1 MWFRRMSPPL
11 DQKRRPCGRFSGA
24 LAYPQLSL
32 SKTTCSVAKVDPTR
46 IARRFVLGQDHA
58 ESMRHH
64 RKQCRRLACT
74 EVTRTGRTFAAP
86 QVQPES
92 VLRWHRK
99 GWRLYWTWKS
109 RTKLGRPHL
118 SAEVRELIA
127 RISKENPRWGTE
139 RIRGEL
145 LRLGIVVSN
154 RSIRRYRWRRVRAG
168 DSQLWGTFL
177 VNQLHGIWAADLL
190 VVQTVSFRILYVFF
204 LIRHER
210 RELLHFNVTANPI
223 AAWIWQQ
230 LLEATPWGR
239 RPAHLLHDRDAVYGG
254 DFDRKLA
261 DLDIAG
267 VRTPPRALTAN
278 AVAERLVRT
287 IRTEC
292 LDHLIVIDQQ
302 HLRAVLAE
310 FADYYNRDRPHR
322 SLGLW
327 SPLPR
332 GIRTRGRVVSRPVL
346 GGLHHVYARVA

>member
-1 MWFRRMSPPL
+1 
-11 DQKRRPCGRFSGA
+11 
-24 LAYPQLSL
+24 
-32 SKTTCSVAKVDPTR
+32 
-46 IARRFVLGQDHA
+46 
-58 ESMRHH
+58 
-64 RKQCRRLACT
+64 
-74 EVTRTGRTFAAP
+74 
-86 QVQPES
+86 
-92 VLRWHRK
+92 
-99 GWRLYWTWKS
+99 
-109 RTKLGRPHL
+109 
-118 SAEVRELIA
+118 VRELIA

-145 LRLGIVVSN
+145 LKLGIVVSN

-239 RPAHLLHDRDAVYGG
+239 RPAHLLHDRDAVYGA

-267 VRTPPRALTAN
+267 VRTPPRAPTAN

-322 SLGLW
+322 SLGLQ

-332 GIRTRGRVVSRPVL
+332 AVRKRGRVVSRPVL

>member
-1 MWFRRMSPPL
+1 MLEVLLLFLRTAVLAARSRRDLALENLVLRHQLQVALRTNPHPRL
-11 DQKRRPCGRFSGA
+11 RARDRVLWVWLRQLWPDGWRRH
-24 LAYPQLSL
+24 LH
-32 SKTTCSVAKVDPTR
+32 V
-46 IARRFVLGQDHA
+46 
-58 ESMRHH
+58 
-64 RKQCRRLACT
+64 
-74 EVTRTGRTFAAP
+74 
-86 QVQPES
+86 VQPKT
-92 VLRWHRK
+92 VLRWHRQ

-145 LRLGIVVSN
+145 LKLGIVVSN
-154 RSIRRYRWRRVRAG
+154 RSIRRYRWRRVRPG
-168 DSQLWGTFL
+168 DSQLWRTFL
-177 VNQLHGIWAADLL
+177 VNQLRGIWAADLF

-210 RELLHFNVTANPI
+210 RELLHFNVTANPT

-239 RPAHLLHDRDAVYGG
+239 RPAHLLHDRDAVYGA

-267 VRTPPRALTAN
+267 VRTPPRAPTAN

-287 IRTEC
+287 IRTEY

-310 FADYYNRDRPHR
+310 LADYYNRDRPHR
-322 SLGLW
+322 SLGLQ

-332 GIRTRGRVVSRPVL
+332 AVRTRGRVVSRPVL
-346 GGLHHVYARVA
+346 SGLHHVYARVA